1 MGKNKGKRG
10 ARTPLAKWTS
20 VMRKLD
26 NQIEKE
32 KISTKKQLKVEKEEI
47 ENFWKN
53 KNNYWQI
60 LPSMIRYLYNK

>member
-32 KISTKKQLKVEKEEI
+32 KISTKKQLKVEKEEF
-47 ENFWKN
+47 EN
-53 KNNYWQI
+53 I
-60 LPSMIRYLYNK
+60 